1 MTIPN
6 RPAFVIQ
13 GAARP
18 KLEAEL
24 LELVIEDS
32 FIRPSGCRATFLNWG
47 ATADGA
53 MGFSYFDRSV
63 LDIGRSLSVDLP
75 TTLKMKRAFD
85 GVIRSLEAAF
95 PAGSAPT
102 VTCVAVPLRH
112 MFEAMS
118 HRPTFLNLSDADV
131 FRRVV
136 QQHGF
141 TVEVDV
147 DGRTHPKLVQANL
160 SDRDFLLQRALA
172 VDAEI
177 SIEGTHLAVQAR
189 ARRAAADVVLEL
201 GSDLLEFTGL
211 WGASSQ
217 GRLTRGLGV
226 SAPAGASAP
235 LPSAAV
241 PLVAGTG
248 VAAGLGELLRPGMRV
263 ELTGVGELL
272 GGTYYVTRVTHRHT
286 VAEGLRSTFAAERI

>member
-1 MTIPN
+1 MTISN
-6 RPAFVIQ
+6 RPAFVIE
-13 GAARP
+13 GVTRP
-18 KLEAEL
+18 KLAAEL

-32 FIRPSGCRATFLNWG
+32 FIGPSGCRATFVNWG
-47 ATADGA
+47 ATADGT
-53 MGFSYFDRSV
+53 MGFTYFDRSV
-63 LDIGRSLSVDLP
+63 LDVGRPLAVDLP
-75 TTLKMKRAFD
+75 TTLQMKRAFD
-85 GVIRSLEAAF
+85 GVMRSLDAAF
-95 PAGSAPT
+95 PSGSAPT

-112 MFEAMS
+112 RFEATS
-118 HRPTFLNLSDADV
+118 QRRTFLNLSDADV
-131 FRRVV
+131 FRRVA

-141 TVEVDV
+141 TVEVEV
-147 DGRTHPKLVQANL
+147 NGRTHPKLVQANL
-160 SDRDFLLQRALA
+160 SDRDFLLRRALA

-189 ARRAAADVVLEL
+189 ARRDAADVVLEY
-201 GSDLLEFTGL
+201 GSELLEFTGV

-235 LPSAAV
+235 PPSAAS

-248 VAAGLGELLRPGMRV
+248 VTGGLDVLLRPGMRV
-263 ELTGVGELL
+263 ELAGVGELL
-272 GGTYYVTRVTHRHT
+272 EGTYYVTRVTHRHT

>member
-1 MTIPN
+1 MTIFG
-6 RPAFVIQ
+6 RPAILIEGVT
-13 GAARP
+13 RP
-18 KLEAEL
+18 KLAAEL

-32 FIRPSGCRATFLNWG
+32 FIGPSGCRATFVNWD
-47 ATADGA
+47 ATADGTP
-53 MGFSYFDRSV
+53 GFTYFDRSV
-63 LDIGRSLSVDLP
+63 LDIGRLLAVDLP
-75 TTLKMKRAFD
+75 TTFQMKRAFD

-95 PAGSAPT
+95 PSGGPPT

-112 MFEAMS
+112 RFEATS
-118 HRPTFLNLSDADV
+118 HRRTFPNLSDADV
-131 FRRVV
+131 FKRVA

-147 DGRTHPKLVQANL
+147 DGRTHPKLVQPNL

-189 ARRAAADVVLEL
+189 ARRAAADVVLEY
-201 GSDLLEFTGL
+201 GSDLLEFAGV
-211 WGASSQ
+211 WGASAQ

-226 SAPAGASAP
+226 SAPAGTSEP
-235 LPSAAV
+235 LPSAAL

-248 VAAGLGELLRPGMRV
+248 VAPGLAVLLRPGLRV
-263 ELTGVGELL
+263 ELVGVGELL
-272 GGTYYVTRVTHRHT
+272 EGTYYVTRVTHRYNG
-286 VAEGLRSTFAAERI
+286 VEGLRSTFAAERI

>member
-1 MTIPN
+1 MTITN
-6 RPAFVIQ
+6 RPAFVIE

-18 KLEAEL
+18 KLAAEL

-32 FIRPSGCRATFLNWG
+32 FIGPSGCRATFVNWG

-53 MGFSYFDRSV
+53 MGFTYFDRSV
-63 LDIGRSLSVDLP
+63 LDIGRALAVDLP
-75 TTLKMKRAFD
+75 TSLQMKRAFD

-112 MFEAMS
+112 QFEAMS
-118 HRPTFLNLSDADV
+118 HRRTFLNLSDSDV
-131 FRRVV
+131 FRRVP

-147 DGRTHPKLVQANL
+147 DGRTHPKLVQSDL
-160 SDRDFLLQRALA
+160 SDRDFLLRRALA

-177 SIEGTHLAVQAR
+177 SLEGTHLTVQAR
-189 ARRAAADVVLEL
+189 ARRAAADLVLEF
-201 GSDLLEFTGL
+201 GGELLEFTGA

-217 GRLTRGLGV
+217 GRLTRGFGV
-226 SAPAGASAP
+226 SAPAGASALP
-235 LPSAAV
+235 PSARL
-241 PLVAGTG
+241 PLVNGTG
-248 VAAGLGELLRPGMRV
+248 VTGNLALLLRPGMRV
-263 ELTGVGELL
+263 ELAGVGELL
-272 GGTYYVTRVTHRHT
+272 EGTYYLTRVTHRHT